1 MAEGE
6 SVQLFVGQVPKQM
19 TEPQLLSMFQEFAS
33 VVEVNIIK
41 DKATRASR
49 GFVLTSH
56 CMICLNSRCYEAD
69 TRISSGREYL
79 NRYPRSET
87 IFFSHFRLLAEFVF
101 LTGQFDVCCQG
112 INH

>member
-1 MAEGE
+1 MEEGE

-33 VVEVNIIK
+33 VDEVNIIK

-49 GFVLTSH
+49 D
-56 CMICLNSRCYEAD
+56 EAD
-69 TRISSGREYL
+69 TRIRSGREYL